1 MNTPHTKR
9 ISAFTLIELLVVI
22 AIIAILAGML
32 LPALAKAKAK
42 AQRISCVSNLKQI
55 GLAYRQFALDQNG
68 VFPWGVDP
76 SQGGTS
82 TNPYFDSGHVYVHFT
97 AMSNE
102 LGGSPKVILCPAD
115 RSRSAVAPNFSAV
128 LGVVDAKNPSV
139 KAATYQYNKA
149 VGYFVGLDAT
159 EENPQS
165 ILGGDRNYTLDIT
178 AATPKLLG
186 ATATEKAWKPAITDF
201 KTVDATNKQ
210 GYDNSTHTSAGNILL
225 GDGSVQQGS
234 NGRVK
239 EMFRDYLVSSGGGGP
254 TSQGFLF
261 PNNDGTKW

>member
-1 MNTPHTKR
+1 MNATHTKR
-9 ISAFTLIELLVVI
+9 FSAFTLIELLVVI

-55 GLAYRQFALDQNG
+55 GLAYRQFALDQG
-68 VFPWGVDP
+68 GSFPWGVDP

-82 TNPYFDSGHVYVHFT
+82 TNTYFDSGHVYTHF
-97 AMSNE
+97 AVMSNE
-102 LGGSPKVILCPAD
+102 LGGSPKVVLCPAD
-115 RSRSAVAPNFSAV
+115 KTRSAVAPNFSAV
-128 LGVVDAKNPSV
+128 LGYADPKNPSV

-165 ILGGDRNYTLDIT
+165 MLGGDRNFTLDIT

-186 ATATEKAWKPAITDF
+186 STPTEKAWIPKIADF
-201 KTVDATNKQ
+201 KTVDASNKM

-239 EMFRDYLVSSGGGGP
+239 EMYRDFINSAGTLA
-254 TSQGFLF
+254 QGFLF
-261 PNNDGTKW
+261 PNNDGTKP